1 MGLLAGLAWRHRM
14 RRRRRAWAQQR
25 EFGWED
31 ALGDFRGVTGSR
43 YTRFSEIDRWRPVP
57 FDMPPPPDRGAVHQ
71 RVSKLIEGL
80 AGAIDEGSGR
90 ALDPHIESWVAGWIA
105 GVETEYAD
113 HCGLIQMLRG
123 QAEQWAR
130 ETAVEVAQAQAKLG
144 RLMRDYEALGTK
156 LRDSGV
162 DSPDALSEEG
172 DGTEPDSDAGPQP
185 VPEDPAGPAEESEP
199 TIEIKLDF

>member
-1 MGLLAGLAWRHRM
+1 MGLLAGLAWRHRL
-14 RRRRRAWAQQR
+14 RRRRRAWAEQQ

-31 ALGDFRGVTGSR
+31 ALGDFRGVSGSR
-43 YTRFSEIDRWRPVP
+43 YTRFSEIDRWRPVR

-71 RVSKLIEGL
+71 RVSQLIEGL

-113 HCGLIQMLRG
+113 HCGLIQMFRG

-130 ETAVEVAQAQAKLG
+130 EITVELGQAQAKLR
-144 RLMRDYEALGTK
+144 RLMLDYEALGTK
-156 LRDSGV
+156 LRDSGI
-162 DSPDALSEEG
+162 DSPDALPREAGGPDPGSE
-172 DGTEPDSDAGPQP
+172 AGPQP
-185 VPEDPAGPAEESEP
+185 EPQDPGGPAEESEP
-199 TIEIKLDF
+199 TMEIEIDF